1 MTKEFADAPAAQ
13 ASASRLARRQRRRER
28 SRDEILEAAR
38 RVLLREGVAATTL
51 DLVAAEAG
59 LSKAGLYYYF
69 DSKDAL
75 LFELTFASHEAQA
88 KAVEAAVE
96 KAADGGEALRAIV
109 RETIRTFAGQSR
121 RFPRRLPVRSGGGIG
136 RGQAQRRA
144 VRAGAAAERPS
155 AQGRDAKAQGGR
167 RAAGRTTPDGFPGL
181 RLRPWRAHHEG
192 HGGEHERSARLYR
205 RSTRGWPCFGVR
217 GGRTRFTRVWSS
229 KPPPGP
235 PARIGATVKAPV
247 APHAVGSL

>member
-1 MTKEFADAPAAQ
+1 M
-13 ASASRLARRQRRRER
+13 RRRRKPPPLASLADSGAASGRATKSSRRRGVCSCARGSRRRR
-28 SRDEILEAAR
+28 SISSR
-38 RVLLREGVAATTL
+38 RRRGYRRPGSTII
-51 DLVAAEAG
+51 
-59 LSKAGLYYYF
+59 SN
-69 DSKDAL
+69 SKDAL

-121 RFPRRLPVRSGGGIG
+121 RFPRRLPVRSGGGIW

>member
-1 MTKEFADAPAAQ
+1 MRPRRKPPPLASPAD
-13 ASASRLARRQRRRER
+13 SRRRER

-38 RVLLREGVAATTL
+38 RVLLARGGRGNDARSRRGGGGAIEGR
-51 DLVAAEAG
+51 
-59 LSKAGLYYYF
+59 
-69 DSKDAL
+69 AL
-75 LFELTFASHEAQA
+75 LLLRLQGCA
-88 KAVEAAVE
+88 
-96 KAADGGEALRAIV
+96 ALRVDRSPPTRRRQRRSRRRSRRRPTAAK
-109 RETIRTFAGQSR
+109 RCGRSSAKPSRTFAGQSR
-121 RFPRRLPVRSGGGIG
+121 RFPPRLPVRSGGGIR

-192 HGGEHERSARLYR
+192 HGGEHERPARLYR